1 MSVAVSRA
9 LNPETNDVLA
19 GTVCGVLP
27 NNAPSY
33 DVSIHASTDAGGSR
47 DNSMTILLNGNA
59 VLERAIIPMGSLTS
73 DSGPQV
79 GIRTGSPIARTSAPA
94 ASRLVVNLYGTA
106 ANTVRLYV
114 EAVDRTTNATSP
126 AIGAILR
133 YPGNTSAINELD
145 ILQGSP
151 VGSIPTTAYIWL
163 LTVQAAKVDTGGT
176 YAGADADL
184 TLSVDTDTVAENF
197 LIPCRADGTIFDAQR
212 DTVISTL
219 VSGGSRLR
227 LNLRKPASNSA
238 DLDLMLRIFA
248 TPIQ

>member
-1 MSVAVSRA
+1 

-27 NNAPSY
+27 TNAPSY
-33 DVSIHASTDAGGSR
+33 DVSIHASTDAGGAR

-59 VLERAIIPMGSLTS
+59 VLERAIIPMGSLTN
-73 DSGPQV
+73 DGGPQV
-79 GIRTGSPIARTSAPA
+79 GIRHGAPLARSTAPA
-94 ASRLVVNLYGTA
+94 GSRLVVNLYGTA

-114 EAVDRTTNATSP
+114 EAVDRTGNASQP

-145 ILQGSP
+145 ILQGTP
-151 VGSIPTTAYIWL
+151 VGSIPTTAFIWL
-163 LTVQAAKVDTGGT
+163 LTIQAVKASTGGT
-176 YAGADADL
+176 YAGADADI
-184 TLSVDTDTVAENF
+184 TLSVDTDTICENF
-197 LIPCRADGTIFDAQR
+197 VIPCRADGLFFDALR
-212 DTVISTL
+212 DTLISTL

-227 LNLRKPASNSA
+227 LNLRKAAAASG
-238 DLDLMLRIFA
+238 DLDTYLRIFA